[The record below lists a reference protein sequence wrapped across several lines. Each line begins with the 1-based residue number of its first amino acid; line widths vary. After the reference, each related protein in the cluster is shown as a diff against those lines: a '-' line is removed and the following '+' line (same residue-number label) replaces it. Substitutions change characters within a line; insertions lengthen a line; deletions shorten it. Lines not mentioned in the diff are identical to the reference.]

1 MSTTF
6 AVILAGG
13 GGTRLGVVR
22 KADLRI
28 GGVRLLDRVAG
39 MLNGQVDEVLISSGS
54 FGDLDLTGTKSISD
68 QSDERMGPLAGIR
81 AAVAYLADKAA
92 PEDVLI
98 SVAVDTPFLPTDY
111 VGRLNES
118 LSDADAAYAAWGE
131 DFYPTNASWRLGALQ
146 SVLAE
151 SAEAV
156 GPKAILR
163 LMGAKR
169 VDWSS
174 ASAADPFANLNTL
187 ADLLA
192 LQSRA
197 LAR

>member
-13 GGTRLGVVR
+13 GGTRLGDVR

-28 GGVRLLDRVAG
+28 GGVRLLGRVAG
-39 MLNGQVDEVLISSGS
+39 ILNGQVDEVLISSGS
-54 FGDLDLTGTKSISD
+54 FGDLDLPGTTSISD

-81 AAVAYLADKAA
+81 AAVAYLAHKAA

-98 SVAVDTPFLPTDY
+98 SVAVDTPFLPAEY
-111 VGRLNES
+111 VGRLGEA
-118 LSDADAAYAAWGE
+118 LSDDNAAYAAWGE
-131 DFYPTNASWRLGALQ
+131 NFYPTNAAWRLGMLRSA
-146 SVLAE
+146 LAE
-151 SAEAV
+151 SMETL
-156 GPKAILR
+156 GPKAILE

-174 ASAADPFANLNTL
+174 VSAADPFANLNTL
-187 ADLLA
+187 VDLLA
-192 LQSRA
+192 LQRRA
-197 LAR
+197 LGR

>member
-13 GGTRLGVVR
+13 GGARLGGVR

-28 GGVRLLDRVAG
+28 GRVRLLNRVAG
-39 MLNGQVDEVLISSGS
+39 MLTGQVDEVLISSGS

-81 AAVAYLADKAA
+81 AAVAYLAHKAA

-98 SVAVDTPFLPTDY
+98 SVAVDTPFLPADY
-111 VGRLNES
+111 VGRLGEA
-118 LSDADAAYAAWGE
+118 LSDDNAAYAAWGE
-131 DFYPTNASWRLGALQ
+131 DFYPTNAAWRLGPLRSAL
-146 SVLAE
+146 SE
-151 SAEAV
+151 SAENV
-156 GPKAILR
+156 GPKAILGR
-163 LMGAKR
+163 MSARR

-174 ASAADPFANLNTL
+174 ASAADPFTNLNTL

-192 LQSRA
+192 LQRRA
-197 LAR
+197 VGR

>member
-13 GGTRLGVVR
+13 GGTRLGDVR

-39 MLNGQVDEVLISSGS
+39 ILNGQVDEVLISSGS
-54 FGDLDLTGTKSISD
+54 FGDLDLTGTKSIND

-81 AAVAYLADKAA
+81 AAVVYLADKAA
-92 PEDVLI
+92 SEAVLI

-118 LSDADAAYAAWGE
+118 LSDNNAAYAAWGE
-131 DFYPTNASWRLGALQ
+131 DFYPTNAAWRLGPLRSA
-146 SVLAE
+146 LAE
-151 SAEAV
+151 SAENV
-156 GPKAILR
+156 GPKAILGR
-163 LMGAKR
+163 MSARR

-174 ASAADPFANLNTL
+174 ASAADPFTNLNTL

-192 LQSRA
+192 LQRRA
-197 LAR
+197 LGR